1 MTNHLI
7 LFKILDNSKS
17 MGSSVYLPN
26 ANIGSFYNLNKYKKK
41 EPYI

>member
-17 MGSSVYLPN
+17 IGSIIYLPN
-26 ANIGSFYNLNKYKKK
+26 ATVGIF
-41 EPYI
+41 